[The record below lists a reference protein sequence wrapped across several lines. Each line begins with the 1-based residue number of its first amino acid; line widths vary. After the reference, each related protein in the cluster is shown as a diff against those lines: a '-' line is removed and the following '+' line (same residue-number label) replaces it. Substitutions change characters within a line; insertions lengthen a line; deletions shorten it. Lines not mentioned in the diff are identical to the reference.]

1 MLGHNGDTIN
11 NGKGNED
18 FTQEMKR
25 NVLLIRVVKQKR
37 NLQYWICTG
46 NNSIHISIEK
56 ETIETIDK

>member
-18 FTQEMKR
+18 YTQEMKR

-56 ETIETIDK
+56 ETIETID